1 MIAPVMPTYARAPLK
16 FERGEGSWLMT
27 ADGEKYLDFGAG
39 IAVNCLGHAHPKLV
53 EALDAQARRV
63 WHVSNLYE
71 IPKQEE
77 LAEKLVAST
86 FADTMFFTNSGAEAM
101 EICIKIARK
110 YWSVAED
117 EADRQRHEIITFE
130 GAFHG
135 RTMGTISSVYTNP
148 KLVDGFGPLLPG
160 FVNVPFGDHDALKA
174 AIGPKTAAIMI
185 EPVQGEGGIR
195 PVPHQCLRGLRELC
209 DEHGILLIFDE
220 IQCGVGRS
228 GTLFAHEQAG
238 VTPDIMGI
246 AKGIGGGFPLGA
258 GLATEK
264 AARGMVPGTHGS
276 TYGGNPLGCA
286 VGAAVL
292 DEVLAPG
299 FLDEVKRKA
308 GHLRQRLGELADSHP
323 DLIAEV
329 RGEGLMIGIRFHE
342 GTPAGDMVG
351 LAYDQHML
359 TVPAAENIMRLL
371 PALNASDEELSE
383 AVSRLD
389 AACQAR
395 KAA

>member
-27 ADGEKYLDFGAG
+27 AEGEKFLDFGAG

-53 EALDAQARRV
+53 KALDAQARRV

-77 LAEKLVAST
+77 LAEKLVAAT
-86 FADTMFFTNSGAEAM
+86 FADTMFFCNSGAEACELAM
-101 EICIKIARK
+101 KMVRK
-110 YWSVAED
+110 YWSAAED
-117 EADRQRHEIITFE
+117 AADQARHRIITFH

-135 RTMGTISSVYTNP
+135 RTIGAISSVPDSP

-160 FVNVPFGDHDALKA
+160 FDTAPFGDLEAVSG
-174 AIGPKTAAIMI
+174 AIGPETAAIMI

-195 PVPHQCLRGLRELC
+195 PGAPEFLRGLKALAE
-209 DEHGILLIFDE
+209 EHDLLLVFDE
-220 IQCGVGRS
+220 VQCGVGRT
-228 GTLFAHEQAG
+228 GTLFYYEQLGFA
-238 VTPDIMGI
+238 PDIMTV
-246 AKGIGGGFPLGA
+246 AKGIGGGFPIGA
-258 GLATEK
+258 CLATEK

-286 VGAAVL
+286 VGSAVL

-308 GHLRQRLGELADSHP
+308 GFLRQRLGELADSHP

-329 RGEGLMIGIRFHE
+329 RGEGLMIGIRFQE
-342 GTPAGDMVG
+342 VTPAGDMVG
-351 LAYDQHML
+351 HAYDQHML
-359 TVPAAENIMRLL
+359 TVPAADNIMRLL
-371 PALNASDEELSE
+371 PPLNASDEDLSE

-389 AACQAR
+389 AACKAR